1 MNCLELFSGC
11 GGLGYGFH
19 KEGFNIVC
27 ASELEDKI
35 ARTYALNFPDTNV
48 IVGDIRDPEIKNQIY
63 QTFEN
68 PVSPISCD
76 IIIGGPP
83 CVAYSMAGKRNSRD
97 PRGQLFN
104 DYIDIVDRLQP
115 TIFVME
121 NVKGI
126 LSMKHDDPNLTPED
140 QSIADNFY
148 ELENAKLKLQKLCK
162 KAKSDND
169 VDKFREYS
177 VQIKDIQK
185 QMKSIET
192 TTNSFKV
199 YVTDI
204 IKQRFH
210 ELGYTVTM
218 QLMNAADYGV
228 PQKRERVIFV
238 GMKSSTMSY
247 PFRYPFPTH
256 NEYGTDGLKK
266 WVSVRDAIDELQYQ
280 PENQHLHHIYTKHTP
295 EFTEKIHRTKI
306 GESVYPK
313 YKESFLRCCPDK
325 PSNTVKENHGGVF
338 VHYNQPRVMTP
349 RELARLQSF
358 PDDFIFQGSKSN
370 VLVQIGNAVP
380 CQLST
385 VIARQI
391 KFISH

>member
-1 MNCLELFSGC
+1 MASNDNKINCLELFSGC

-35 ARTYALNFPDTNV
+35 ARTYALNFPETNV
-48 IVGDIRDPEIKNQIY
+48 IVGDIRDPEIKSQIY

-104 DYIDIVDRLQP
+104 DYIDIVKRLQP

-126 LSMKHDDPNLTPED
+126 LSMKHDHPTLSPEN
-140 QSIADNFY
+140 QVIADHFY
-148 ELENAKLKLQKLCK
+148 ALENTKLNLQHLRK

-169 VDKFREYS
+169 MDAFREYS
-177 VQIKDIQK
+177 IQIKDIQK

-192 TTNSFKV
+192 ATNSFKV

-210 ELGYTVTM
+210 ELGYAVTM

-228 PQKRERVIFV
+228 PQKTRTRHICRRE
-238 GMKSSTMSY
+238 
-247 PFRYPFPTH
+247 
-256 NEYGTDGLKK
+256 
-266 WVSVRDAIDELQYQ
+266 SVRDVVPISL
-280 PENQHLHHIYTKHTP
+280 
-295 EFTEKIHRTKI
+295 
-306 GESVYPK
+306 
-313 YKESFLRCCPDK
+313 SFSD
-325 PSNTVKENHGGVF
+325 T
-338 VHYNQPRVMTP
+338 
-349 RELARLQSF
+349 
-358 PDDFIFQGSKSN
+358 
-370 VLVQIGNAVP
+370 
-380 CQLST
+380 
-385 VIARQI
+385 
-391 KFISH
+391 